1 MFPNKML
8 KSNVTRA
15 LILLAVAVVALVV
28 LQKFN
33 PVSTYAVKETA
44 FAPLVGP
51 TAAPKKKKAVGVA
64 APVAA
69 SDCEMKAGTGLASSL
84 LPREVASQEDFGE
97 FAPEDILAGQNFLEV
112 RDQIGIPETTG
123 GALRNANQSLRAEPP
138 NPKEAFTWNNST
150 ISPDNMQRPL
160 V

>member
-8 KSNVTRA
+8 KSNVVRA
-15 LILLAVAVVALVV
+15 LILIAVAVAVIVV
-28 LQKFN
+28 LKKTQPTSK
-33 PVSTYAVKETA
+33 YAVKEKMY
-44 FAPLVGP
+44 APTSGAP
-51 TAAPKKKKAVGVA
+51 APKGVA
-64 APVAA
+64 TPKSA

-84 LPREVASQEDFGE
+84 LPREVASQENFGE

-123 GALRNANQSLRAEPP
+123 GALRNANQSIRAEPP
-138 NPKEAFTWNNST
+138 NPKVAFTWNNST
-150 ISPDNMQRPL
+150 INTDNMQRPL